1 MKQRIWMIF
10 QVGLCCLVFLYAC
23 RNSQDTGEKAVRAV
37 VPATVIHVRTGTMA
51 EYAEFPAT
59 SSFLERAVI
68 KSPITGY
75 VETCFVSAGDR
86 AKKSEMLFELRTKE
100 ATILYQDSVHA
111 LGITGLIQ
119 VRASIEGLVSV
130 INHPKGDF
138 VQEGEPLCTLVLPQS
153 LVFILELPFEQKNF
167 VRIGSECILLLP
179 DNDKIIA
186 SIHAVLPAMTG
197 ASQTVRVI
205 LQPRIPK
212 PLPENLIARV
222 KIIRNLKNKV
232 LILPKS
238 SVLSDEVMKNFWV
251 MKLINDSIAVKIP
264 VIPGITGADSVEIVS
279 PVFLPS
285 ERFLTS
291 GNYGLGDTAVVR
303 IIK

>member
-1 MKQRIWMIF
+1 MKQRRLMIF
-10 QVGLCCLVFLYAC
+10 LHGLVCLVFLFGC
-23 RNSQDTGEKAVRAV
+23 RNVQDTEENAVRAV
-37 VPATVIHVRTGTMA
+37 VPVTVINARTGTMA

-59 SSFLERAVI
+59 SSFLEKAII

-75 VETCFVSAGDR
+75 VEKCFVSAGDR

-138 VQEGEPLCTLVLPQS
+138 VQEGESLCTLVLPKS
-153 LVFILELPFEQKNF
+153 LVFILELPYELKDYIRLGTDC
-167 VRIGSECILLLP
+167 VLLLP
-179 DNDKIIA
+179 DNEKLSA
-186 SIHAVLPAMTG
+186 SVHAVLPAMTG

-205 LQPRIPK
+205 LEPRLPK
-212 PLPENLIARV
+212 PLPENLMAKV
-222 KIIRNLKNKV
+222 KIIRSIKNKV

-238 SVLSDEVMKNFWV
+238 AVLSDEVMKNFWV
-251 MKLINDSIAVKIP
+251 MKLINDTTAVKVP
-264 VIPGITGADSVEIVS
+264 VVPGITGADSIEIVS
-279 PVFLPS
+279 PVFLPM

-303 IIK
+303 ILK

>member
-1 MKQRIWMIF
+1 MMILP
-10 QVGLCCLVFLYAC
+10 GLFCLLFPVAC
-23 RNSQDTGEKAVRAV
+23 RNTREADEKVVRAV
-37 VPATVIHVRTGTMA
+37 VPVTVINLRTGTMM

-59 SSFLERAVI
+59 SSFLEKAVI

-75 VETCFVSAGDR
+75 VEKCFLSAGDR
-86 AKKSEMLFELRTKE
+86 AKMSEMLFELRTKE
-100 ATILYQDSVHA
+100 ATVLYQDSVHA

-138 VQEGEPLCTLVLPQS
+138 VQEGEPLCTLVLPKS
-153 LVFILELPFEQKNF
+153 LVFILELPYELKDYI
-167 VRIGSECILLLP
+167 RLGTECVLLLP
-179 DNDKIIA
+179 DNEKLSA

-205 LQPRIPK
+205 LQPSLPK
-212 PLPENLIARV
+212 PLPENLMARV
-222 KIIRNLKNKV
+222 KIIRSIKNRV
-232 LILPKS
+232 TILPKS

-251 MKLINDSIAVKIP
+251 MKLLNDTMAVKVP
-264 VIPGITGADSVEIVS
+264 VIPGIAGTDSIEIVS
-279 PVFLPS
+279 PVFQS
-285 ERFLTS
+285 VDRFLSS
-291 GNYGLGDTAVVR
+291 GNYGLGDTAIVR